1 MIVKEVDMTRTQANT
16 ILALD
21 ASIVSVQ
28 NYLRQLDNVV
38 KTKTP
43 ESDLVKNALKQADFS
58 ERLIIKLVETLK

>member
-1 MIVKEVDMTRTQANT
+1 MTRTQANT

>member
-1 MIVKEVDMTRTQANT
+1 MIVKEVDMTRTQSN
-16 ILALD
+16 IIMALD
-21 ASIVSVQ
+21 ASIVAVQ

-43 ESDLVKNALKQADFS
+43 ESDLVKNALKQADSS